1 MTWEETVTT
10 KKEEK
15 KMLELIRITF
25 FSGWTKQQV
34 IDFTVGMILT
44 IASFIFLIVF
54 LNIFG

>member
-1 MTWEETVTT
+1 MVWKETER
-10 KKEEK
+10 KEEK

-34 IDFTVGMILT
+34 TDFMVGMILT
-44 IASFIFLIVF
+44 IVLFIFLIVF